1 MNFFFVALFKFIIM
15 TILFIILL
23 VLLCAVI
30 SAFVCCYKINV
41 VFYNETISGLNSE
54 CRVVLISDLHCRQYG
69 ENNSRLISLVAKQ
82 KPNAVFMAGDMLS
95 RNADEKDI
103 SEFTTLVSM
112 LKELAPVYYSLGN
125 HESDFPEEKLERV
138 KSAVTAAGGVL
149 VYNDYIDVN
158 LGVNRLRLVGLSG
171 DKEMWLDFGSNVP
184 KAPEQNELY
193 EFLGAL
199 RHCDLPTV
207 WLAHKPDMMIFFDP
221 HKDYRIDLVLSG
233 HVHGGL
239 WRIPGVGG
247 VFSPSE
253 GLFPHYDKGE
263 YSFGSTRLILSGG
276 LAGYGLIP
284 RIFNLPEICVITL
297 SPEYKI

>member
-1 MNFFFVALFKFIIM
+1 MNFFFVALFKLIIM

-23 VLLCAVI
+23 VLLSAVI
-30 SAFVCCYKINV
+30 SAFVCWYKINV
-41 VFYNETISGLNSE
+41 VFYNETISDVNSE

-103 SEFTTLVSM
+103 SEFITLVSM

-158 LGVNRLRLVGLSG
+158 LGSNRLRLVGLSG
-171 DKEMWLDFGSNVP
+171 AKEM
-184 KAPEQNELY
+184 
-193 EFLGAL
+193 
-199 RHCDLPTV
+199 
-207 WLAHKPDMMIFFDP
+207 
-221 HKDYRIDLVLSG
+221 
-233 HVHGGL
+233 
-239 WRIPGVGG
+239 
-247 VFSPSE
+247 
-253 GLFPHYDKGE
+253 
-263 YSFGSTRLILSGG
+263 
-276 LAGYGLIP
+276 
-284 RIFNLPEICVITL
+284 
-297 SPEYKI
+297 

>member
-1 MNFFFVALFKFIIM
+1 MLFKLIIM

-41 VFYNETISGLNSE
+41 VFYNETISGINSE

-149 VYNDYIDVN
+149 VYNEHIDVN
-158 LGVNRLRLVGLSG
+158 LGVNRLRLVGLSC
-171 DKEMWLDFGSNVP
+171 DKEMWLDFAVMFRKHRSKMNYMSFLVHCVTVTFR
-184 KAPEQNELY
+184 LY
-193 EFLGAL
+193 G
-199 RHCDLPTV
+199 
-207 WLAHKPDMMIFFDP
+207 
-221 HKDYRIDLVLSG
+221 
-233 HVHGGL
+233 
-239 WRIPGVGG
+239 WRINR
-247 VFSPSE
+247 
-253 GLFPHYDKGE
+253 
-263 YSFGSTRLILSGG
+263 T
-276 LAGYGLIP
+276 
-284 RIFNLPEICVITL
+284 
-297 SPEYKI
+297 

>member
-1 MNFFFVALFKFIIM
+1 M
-15 TILFIILL
+15 L
-23 VLLCAVI
+23 VLLSAVI

-41 VFYNETISGLNSE
+41 VFYNETISGVNSE

-103 SEFTTLVSM
+103 SEFTTLVSI

-171 DKEMWLDFGSNVP
+171 EKRCGLIFAVMFRKHRSKMNYMSFLVHCVTVTFR
-184 KAPEQNELY
+184 LY
-193 EFLGAL
+193 G
-199 RHCDLPTV
+199 
-207 WLAHKPDMMIFFDP
+207 
-221 HKDYRIDLVLSG
+221 
-233 HVHGGL
+233 
-239 WRIPGVGG
+239 WRINR
-247 VFSPSE
+247 
-253 GLFPHYDKGE
+253 
-263 YSFGSTRLILSGG
+263 T
-276 LAGYGLIP
+276 
-284 RIFNLPEICVITL
+284 
-297 SPEYKI
+297 